1 MILTRIR
8 LQDFRGYDSLEL
20 SFDPKRNYFVGPN
33 ASGKTN
39 LAEAIHYLSLARS
52 FRTNE
57 DGNLIRHGKDVA
69 RIDAEVYEGSLRR
82 LIGIEIGKDGKRITL
97 NGKPLRR
104 LSELAT
110 LVNVIVFSPEDALLF
125 KDSPGQRRNF
135 LDVGISKQSEDYFR
149 LITRYNGLL
158 KQRNAALKKANPDL
172 GVIEA
177 ITTQLIDVSEPI
189 VRYRS
194 LFVSSLNRVVPTVLG
209 RLKGEH
215 VSCALVYR
223 SYVKDDGSFKENA
236 RKAFQEA
243 LEGDLLRK
251 STSLGPQREDFSFRL
266 EGKDIAEFGSQG
278 ENRMAALALKLSPYL
293 LVESSDKKPICVLD
307 DVLSEL
313 DASHRENLLRLLSE
327 WGQTFLT
334 ATQIESHGESV
345 IDISAHKA
353 IRRK

>member
-8 LQDFRGYDSLEL
+8 LRDFRGYENLEL
-20 SFDPKRNYFVGPN
+20 EFDSRRNYILGDN

-52 FRTNE
+52 FRTSE
-57 DGNLIRHGKDVA
+57 DENLIRQGKESA
-69 RIDAEVYEGSLRR
+69 YIEAEVYEGKFRR
-82 LIGIEIGKDGKRITL
+82 VIGIEITKKGKKITL

-110 LVNVIVFSPEDALLF
+110 LVNVIAFAPSDAAIF
-125 KDSPGQRRNF
+125 YGSPGERRNF

-158 KQRNAALKKANPDL
+158 KQRNAALKKSNPDL
-172 GVIEA
+172 GVIDA
-177 ITTQLIDVSEPI
+177 LTYQLIEVSEPI
-189 VRYRS
+189 IRYRS
-194 LFVSSLNRVVPTVLG
+194 MFVSSLNATVPGVLG
-209 RLKGEH
+209 RLRGDNP
-215 VSCALVYR
+215 SCSLVYR
-223 SYVKDDGSFKENA
+223 SYVKDDGHFRENA
-236 RKAFQEA
+236 QKAYREA
-243 LEGDLLRK
+243 LEGDLIRK
-251 STSLGPQREDFSFRL
+251 TTSIGPQREDFSFRL
-266 EGKDIAEFGSQG
+266 NGRDISEFGSQG

-293 LVESSDKKPICVLD
+293 LVENPDKKPICVLD

-313 DASHRENLLRLLSE
+313 DANHRENLLTLLGE

-334 ATQIESHGESV
+334 ATSIETHGESV
-345 IDISAHKA
+345 IDISAHNA